1 MDCNFTFK
9 CKKKFGHQNKIS
21 KKTLTQEHEQHIKFS
36 TRLKEKHCV
45 LSLAVRKGY
54 LIQAY
59 KIQAK

>member
-21 KKTLTQEHEQHIKFS
+21 KKTMTQEHEQHIKFS

-45 LSLAVRKGY
+45 LSYINITSHQHIDR
-54 LIQAY
+54 
-59 KIQAK
+59 